1 MQNNSGLL
9 SRQSVA
15 TASGA
20 TFDVATAVAGCHK
33 PDELKAALE
42 ELTGTYDIVL
52 METAPLADSAD
63 ALNAAS
69 VNGAQVLVTSGLYE
83 TKRDDLVDAV
93 AMLDRVGARTAGAVI
108 FTR

>member
-1 MQNNSGLL
+1 M
-9 SRQSVA
+9 A
-15 TASGA
+15 A
-20 TFDVATAVAGCHK
+20 AVGCRK

-42 ELTGTYDIVL
+42 ELTQTYDIVL
-52 METAPLADSAD
+52 METAPLTESAD

-69 VNGAQVLVTSGLYE
+69 MNGVQVLVTSGLYE